1 MNFAQ
6 AVAFLD
12 DHMNLEAIVAGERAT
27 PPTFARIT
35 ELLAA
40 LGDPQRQYPV
50 VHITGTNG
58 KTSTGRLL
66 GALLGAQ
73 QLSVGGYSS
82 PHLEHVTERMTWN
95 GEPIGERAFAALMTT
110 LSLLEPMLSE
120 RATWFELVT
129 AAGFAWFADLA
140 VDVAVVEVGLGGT
153 WDATNAADGAVA
165 VITNVGLDHQE
176 FLGDTVEAIA
186 AEKAGIIKAD
196 ATVVVGDDAHGPL
209 AVIERAA
216 KKAGA
221 GPMLVRGAEFDVVA
235 NDIAVGGRVFTVRT
249 PHAMYDDVFL
259 ALHGAHQVDNA
270 ACAIVAAEAFF
281 DRALGADVIAEA
293 CATVTSPGRLEVV
306 SRHPVVLI
314 DGSKNVAGAAAAR
327 ATVEAEFGPLRPRVL
342 VVGMLA
348 GKGKD
353 PADVVAALG
362 GADADVVIA
371 CPAPSPRTVP
381 AGEIADAARAAGA
394 PRVETAADVASAL
407 AAARALAGEDGIVIV
422 AGSLYVAGAARA
434 ATNRS

>member
-12 DHMNLEAIVAGERAT
+12 DHMNLEAMVAGERAT

-50 VHITGTNG
+50 IHLTGTNG

-73 QLSVGGYSS
+73 QMSVGGYSS

-95 GEPIGERAFAALMTT
+95 GAPISERAFADLMTT

-129 AAGFAWFADLA
+129 AAAFAWFADLA
-140 VDVAVVEVGLGGT
+140 VDAAVVEVGLGGT

-186 AEKAGIIKAD
+186 AEKAGIIKQG
-196 ATVVVGDDAHGPL
+196 ATVVVGDADAPL
-209 AVIERAA
+209 GVITHAA
-216 KKAGA
+216 EKAGA
-221 GPMLVRGAEFDVVA
+221 DALLVRGTEFDVVA
-235 NDIAVGGRVFTVRT
+235 NDIAVGGRVFSLRS
-249 PHAMYDDVFL
+249 PHATYEDVFL

-281 DRALGADVIAEA
+281 DRPLGDAVIAEA

-327 ATVEAEFGPLRPRVL
+327 VTVEAEFGPLRPRVL

-348 GKGKD
+348 GKGKE
-353 PADVVAALG
+353 ATELVKALG

-381 AGEIADAARAAGA
+381 AADVADAARAVGA
-394 PRVETAADVASAL
+394 PRVETAIDVEAAL
-407 AAARALAGEDGIVIV
+407 AHARALAGEDGIVIV

-434 ATNRS
+434 AVRH